1 MLAYLAVAIAA
12 VAAWEVGRLLFRAA
26 RPIPKPAAPVAPPA
40 PPPAE
45 VADARAE
52 AAALLAPGDPGDGW
66 TVFRYACHDD
76 EEGVDGLSPARR
88 AWLYDLTLE
97 EVALLRRCMPDGI
110 GRHMD
115 RRTTIRGV
123 RHVQP
128 LQPVLTLRDLV
139 ELASGGGGRGGSGK
153 RRKSG
158 GLSSCWVWPG
168 RSGSPAKTLA
178 RPRRRLGDQLS
189 LFQKILL

>member
-12 VAAWEVGRLLFRAA
+12 VAAWELARLLLRAA
-26 RPIPKPAAPVAPPA
+26 RPIPEPAVPVAPPS

-52 AAALLAPGDPGDGW
+52 AAALLASGDPGDGW

-88 AWLYDLTLE
+88 AWLYDLTADEL
-97 EVALLRRCMPDGI
+97 ALLRRCMPDRI
-110 GRHMD
+110 GRHLN

-139 ELASGGGGRGGSGK
+139 ERSSSGGGG
-153 RRKSG
+153 
-158 GLSSCWVWPG
+158 
-168 RSGSPAKTLA
+168 
-178 RPRRRLGDQLS
+178 PRRMR
-189 LFQKILL
+189 